1 MTANKSYSVRAAL
14 TASVQIDSGVI
25 LGSAS
30 DDVHAFKGIPYA
42 APPVGNLRWREPQ
55 PVEPWE
61 TVRETTSFGHDS
73 MQDLEVSDAEPI
85 QTTPSEDCLYLN
97 VWRPAY
103 ADADDKLPVM
113 VWIHGGGFV
122 GGGTSIPF
130 YDGSAFA
137 RQGIVVVSMNYRLGR
152 LGFFAHP
159 ALLNAREGL
168 AGNFGYMDQIAAL
181 KWVQRNITA
190 FGGDPN
196 KVTIVGESAGG
207 ASVLALLTSPA
218 TKGLFHRA
226 MVMSG
231 GGRQPL
237 VGGQMTGGTAKA
249 PSVDQVDAK
258 FAQSLGIVGEGKD
271 ALKALRALPG
281 ERLVKGYDLN
291 AVFQVAL
298 SCVAAQ
304 LKDPASYDAACK
316 PPLAGT
322 QMIDGE
328 IVTGTPEA
336 VIKSGAAIYVP
347 LIIGTTAL
355 DLPEYFPP
363 SLSNPYAYFGD
374 DARAARDH
382 YRLPFI
388 ARAVLVLKGQSQLKD
403 LLPFASMGSDMTMHE
418 PARFVAREMTARGKL
433 AWLYRFTYTAES
445 TRPDSDKQAHAGELP
460 FLFDMLAAKYG
471 DAVTTNDRRTAQ
483 AFNTYVGN
491 FVKTGNPNGSGL
503 PQWPAFEPAQFN
515 LMDFSLEDGPTY
527 GPDPRAD
534 GIRFVERAAEARAK
548 SQ

>member
-1 MTANKSYSVRAAL
+1 MTTVENSPAPATL
-14 TASVQIDSGVI
+14 TAPVRIESGMI
-25 LGSAS
+25 TGALQGDA
-30 DDVHAFKGIPYA
+30 HAFKGIPYA
-42 APPVGNLRWREPQ
+42 APPVGDLRWREPQ
-55 PVEPWE
+55 PVAAWVG
-61 TVRETTSFGHDS
+61 VRETTAFGHDS
-73 MQDLEVSDAEPI
+73 MQDVEVSDAEPI

-103 ADADDKLPVM
+103 ADADDKLPVL

-159 ALLNAREGL
+159 ALLKSKEGL
-168 AGNFGYMDQIAAL
+168 VGNFGYMDQIAAL
-181 KWVQRNITA
+181 QWVQRNVAA

-196 KVTIVGESAGG
+196 KVTLVGESAGG
-207 ASVLALLTSPA
+207 ASVLAMMTSPV
-218 TKGLFHRA
+218 TKELFHQA
-226 MVMSG
+226 VVMSG

-237 VGGQMTGGTAKA
+237 VGGQMTGGSPAA

-258 FAQSLGIVGEGKD
+258 FAQSLGIDGDGAD
-271 ALKALRALPG
+271 ALKALRALPA
-281 ERLVKGYDLN
+281 EAFVKGYDLN

-304 LKDPASYDAACK
+304 LKNPASHDPDCK

-322 QMIDGE
+322 QMIDGA

-336 VIKSGAAIYVP
+336 VLKSGAAAYVP

-363 SLSNPYAYFGD
+363 SLSDPYAYFGD
-374 DARAARDH
+374 DAKAAREH

-403 LLPFASMGSDMTMHE
+403 LLPLASIGSDMTMHE
-418 PARFVAREMTARGKL
+418 PARFVARQMTARGKP
-433 AWLYRFTYTAES
+433 AWVYRFTYTAES
-445 TRPDSDKQAHAGELP
+445 TRPDSDKQGHAGELP
-460 FLFDMLAAKYG
+460 FMFDMLAAKYG
-471 DAVTTNDRRTAQ
+471 DAVSANDRRMAQ

-491 FVKTGNPNGSGL
+491 FVKTGNLNGGGL
-503 PQWPAFEPAQFN
+503 PHWPAFDPAHFN
-515 LMDFSLEDGPTY
+515 LMDFSLNDGPAY
-527 GPDPRAD
+527 VPDPRAD
-534 GIRFVERAAEARAK
+534 GIRLVERATDARANER
-548 SQ
+548 

>member
-258 FAQSLGIVGEGKD
+258 FAQSLGIVGEGND